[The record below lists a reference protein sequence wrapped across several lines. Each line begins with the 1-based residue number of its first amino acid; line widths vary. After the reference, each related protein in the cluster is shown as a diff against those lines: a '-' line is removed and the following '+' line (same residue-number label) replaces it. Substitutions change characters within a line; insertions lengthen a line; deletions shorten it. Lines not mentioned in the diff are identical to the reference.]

1 MVLAKAKPKAVIDT
15 SFWIHLVKLN
25 LVEEFI
31 ELWNIV
37 ITRKVEEELQA
48 FVRIKLYTPLDLEI
62 YTDLKSK
69 EIIKI
74 KDPKAIPK
82 EINSQI
88 TSDSGELYSI
98 ALAKEEKI
106 IVFIDNGIP
115 YDFCKINNILVANN
129 IDFSLK
135 LVEDNKLTKEE
146 VLNKLNILEKSK
158 SMKLKYIE
166 IGRKMLLNK

>member
-1 MVLAKAKPKAVIDT
+1 MVLVKAKPKAVVDT

-82 EINSQI
+82 DIDSQI

-115 YDFCKINNILVANN
+115 YDFCKRNNILAANN

-146 VLNKLNILEKSK
+146 ALNKLDILEKSK
-158 SMKLKYIE
+158 SMKSKFIDV
-166 IGRKMLLNK
+166 GRKALLNK

>member
-1 MVLAKAKPKAVIDT
+1 MVLVKEKPKAVVDT

-37 ITRKVEEELQA
+37 VTRKVEEELQA
-48 FVRIKLYTPLDLEI
+48 FARIKLYTPLDLEI
-62 YTDLKSK
+62 YTNLKSK

-74 KDPKAIPK
+74 KDPKSIPK
-82 EINSQI
+82 DIDSQI
-88 TSDSGELYSI
+88 TCDSGELYSI

-115 YDFCKINNILVANN
+115 YDFCKRNNIKVMNT
-129 IDFSLK
+129 IDLCFLLLK
-135 LVEDNKLTKEE
+135 LNKFSKEDLFQKINQLDKL
-146 VLNKLNILEKSK
+146 KSIK
-158 SMKLKYIE
+158 SKYIE
-166 IGRKMLLNK
+166 IGRERLLNK